1 MCGCYPLELPLGWW
15 CLMAVLLFPEA
26 LNQHPLGPMDF
37 VRSLAFSILLGIWMY
52 LGALSSFWFHGLL
65 FKRRPLRTLHRASA
79 VIGIAAGLIPQTMY
93 LPLILPKNFGGALEV
108 GLMVAISVS
117 AMVITFRILRRNE
130 ESSVDGSIS

>member
-1 MCGCYPLELPLGWW
+1 
-15 CLMAVLLFPEA
+15 
-26 LNQHPLGPMDF
+26 
-37 VRSLAFSILLGIWMY
+37 
-52 LGALSSFWFHGLL
+52 
-65 FKRRPLRTLHRASA
+65 
-79 VIGIAAGLIPQTMY
+79 MY